1 MRVYKIALS
10 TVLLVG
16 GFMQSQSLETRV
28 SGVYESETIQSAFI
42 LAFEH
47 PDTDKDHPGGDDRRA
62 HRGSGRLE
70 SEQPQPITYQAHRG
84 SGRLESEQPE
94 PTTYQAHRGS
104 GRLES
109 EQPEPA
115 TYHAHRGT
123 GRLDQEPSDDRKTA
137 LQQLIAQA
145 GETEGLSQ
153 QAHRG
158 SGRLEA

>member
-1 MRVYKIALS
+1 MRVYTIALS
-10 TVLLVG
+10 TALLVS
-16 GFMQSQSLETRV
+16 GFMQSQSVETRV

-70 SEQPQPITYQAHRG
+70 SEQP
-84 SGRLESEQPE
+84 E
-94 PTTYQAHRGS
+94 PTTYQ
-104 GRLES
+104 
-109 EQPEPA
+109 
-115 TYHAHRGT
+115 AHRGT
-123 GRLDQEPSDDRKTA
+123 GRLDQEPSDDQKTA
-137 LQQLIAQA
+137 RQQLIAQA

>member
-70 SEQPQPITYQAHRG
+70 SEQP
-84 SGRLESEQPE
+84 E
-94 PTTYQAHRGS
+94 PATYQAHRGS